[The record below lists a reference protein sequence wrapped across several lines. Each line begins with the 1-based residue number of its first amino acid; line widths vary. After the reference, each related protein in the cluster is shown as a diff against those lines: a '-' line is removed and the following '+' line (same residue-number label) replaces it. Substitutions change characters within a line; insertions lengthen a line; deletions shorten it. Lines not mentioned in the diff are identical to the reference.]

1 MKKTA
6 KAIVAL
12 MIIAVFCLC
21 MAGCGSGNG
30 EDTGGVTTGTCKITV
45 QDQIQEGEYE
55 ITEGDT
61 VYDILMKTELAVS
74 AEDTGN
80 GLSIEAIEGVA
91 NGDKGKT
98 SGWLF
103 TVNGEM
109 PMDYCDRI
117 EVNDGDEII
126 WEFAEG
132 M

>member
-6 KAIVAL
+6 KSIVAL
-12 MIIAVFCLC
+12 MMMVVFCLC
-21 MAGCGSGNG
+21 MAGCGSEDNG
-30 EDTGGVTTGTCKITV
+30 GAVIGTCTITV
-45 QDQIQEGEYE
+45 QDQMQEAEYE
-55 ITEGDT
+55 ITEGDSI
-61 VYDILMKTELAVS
+61 YDILMKTGLAVS

-98 SGWLF
+98 SGWMF
-103 TVNGEM
+103 SVNGEM

-117 EVNDGDEII
+117 EVNDGDEIV

>member
-1 MKKTA
+1 MKVTA
-6 KAIVAL
+6 KAIIAL
-12 MIIAVFCLC
+12 IVSVSFCLC
-21 MAGCGSGNG
+21 IAGCGSENNG
-30 EDTGGVTTGTCKITV
+30 GAVVGTCTVSV

-55 ITEGDT
+55 ISEGDT

-80 GLSIEAIEGVA
+80 GLSVEAIEGVA

-109 PMDYCDRI
+109 PMDYCDNI
-117 EVNDGDEII
+117 EVNDGDEIV

>member
-1 MKKTA
+1 MKITA
-6 KAIVAL
+6 KT
-12 MIIAVFCLC
+12 IIALIVSVSFCLC
-21 MAGCGSGNG
+21 IAGCGSEDDGG
-30 EDTGGVTTGTCKITV
+30 EVVGACTLSV
-45 QDQIQEGEYE
+45 QDQIQEDEYE
-55 ITEGDT
+55 ISEGDT

-80 GLSIEAIEGVA
+80 GLSVEAIEGVA

-109 PMDYCDRI
+109 PMNYCDKV
-117 EVNDGDEII
+117 EVSDGDEIV